1 MRLKELRQNLHC
13 TQEKIANDL
22 NIARTTYRNYEN
34 GDREPS
40 LEFLIKIADYFDISL
55 DYLLGRQ
62 NNNLL
67 FIDSLSPAK
76 KELISMIKGLNEDET
91 FVAIG
96 MIAKLANQSI
106 DEVMNKI
113 KKQNKTSQNMLQLKN
128 KE

>member
-40 LEFLIKIADYFDISL
+40 LDFLIKIADYFDISL

-113 KKQNKTSQNMLQLKN
+113 KKQHKTSQNMLQLKN

>member
-40 LEFLIKIADYFDISL
+40 LDFLIKIADYFDISL

-113 KKQNKTSQNMLQLKN
+113 KKQPKTSQNMLQLKN

>member
-40 LEFLIKIADYFDISL
+40 LDFLIKIADYFDISL

-76 KELISMIKGLNEDET
+76 KELISMIKDLNEDET

-113 KKQNKTSQNMLQLKN
+113 KKQPKTSQNMLQLKN

>member
-1 MRLKELRQNLHC
+1 MRLKELRQNLSC

-40 LEFLIKIADYFDISL
+40 LDFLIKIADYFDISL

-76 KELISMIKGLNEDET
+76 KELISMIKDLNEDET

-113 KKQNKTSQNMLQLKN
+113 KKQPKTSQNMLQLKN